1 MKMRVLAVAV
11 TAALGAHVALAAS
24 EGGDTWSEV
33 QPVQGSPKS
42 VLLSAQQVASR
53 ESQLGTA
60 FEGSEGGDT
69 WSRFVPQKEARPTGT
84 ASLGSQSAL

>member
-11 TAALGAHVALAAS
+11 VAALGAHVALAAS

-33 QPVQGSPKS
+33 QPVQGAAQS
-42 VLLSAQQVASR
+42 VLLSAPQVASS
-53 ESQLGTA
+53 ESQLGSA

-69 WSRFVPQKEARPTGT
+69 WSRFVPQEEGRPTGT
-84 ASLGSQSAL
+84 ASLASQPAL